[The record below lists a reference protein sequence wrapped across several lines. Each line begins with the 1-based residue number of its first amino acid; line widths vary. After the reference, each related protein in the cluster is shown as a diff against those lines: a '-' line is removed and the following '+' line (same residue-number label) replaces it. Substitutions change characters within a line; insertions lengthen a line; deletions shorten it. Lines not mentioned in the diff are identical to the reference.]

1 MKIYKDK
8 DGNIT
13 VLFVQGEEP
22 KRVTIAQDRGVKNVG
37 SKNMWGIVIERYL
50 YHVAGVSGNTSYSS
64 TTNDLLNETD
74 VAYNLVKS
82 KRQLPKK
89 KTKKES

>member
-13 VLFVQGEEP
+13 VLFCQGEEP
-22 KRVTIAQDRGVKNVG
+22 KSVTIAQDRGAKNVG
-37 SKNMWGIVIERYL
+37 STNMWGVVIERYL
-50 YHVAGVSGNTSYSS
+50 YHVAGVSRNTSYSS

-82 KRQLPKK
+82 KRQPPKK